1 MKDCNNCRFHEQGKH
16 PKDVVVSDPNREPKI
31 TCADCLAKTLT
42 TGEDP
47 LPFWSPAANV
57 KPAAGTVKPISV
69 AFDTECEAR
78 MRLSPNVPKGGIRAT
93 GDDMKKDAGKVGLQ
107 LLPFEALE
115 EIAKVLDFGAQ
126 KYAAHK
132 WRDGMKWSR
141 LLGALLRHTFAW
153 ARGQDTDPETGR
165 SHLAHAGCCVVFL
178 LAYTLNPKRYS
189 DLDDRVSC

>member
-16 PKDVVVSDPNREPKI
+16 PADVVVSDPNREPQI
-31 TCADCLAKTLT
+31 TCADCLNESIVKHV
-42 TGEDP
+42 E
-47 LPFWSPAANV
+47 LPYWSPAANV
-57 KPAAGTVKPISV
+57 KPAAGTVIGIHP
-69 AFDTECEAR
+69 
-78 MRLSPNVPKGGIRAT
+78 SPVFGTTVVK
-93 GDDMKKDAGKVGLQ
+93 GDDMKKDAGKTGLH

-132 WRDGMKWSR
+132 WREGMKWSR

-178 LAYTLNPKRYS
+178 LAYTLNKRYS
-189 DLDDRVSC
+189 EMDDRVSC